1 MANKNTIAYK
11 KSHPPK
17 PVLENESGK
26 PHQGVFLP
34 KHPEKVIGGEVI
46 YRSGWELAFARWC
59 DDNPAVIEWGGEP
72 TCIQYRN
79 PAGVDFDTCKRLNLN
94 PQDPMN
100 WPVHNYYP
108 DFYVAIRK
116 DEDEDGTDVLK
127 LIIEIKPKNQTE
139 RPIPPAANAKLKEQ
153 KKYVNDVKTYLQN
166 IKKWE
171 SAMAWCKEK
180 GFEFKVYTEVTLE
193 KMGII

>member
-1 MANKNTIAYK
+1 
-11 KSHPPK
+11 
-17 PVLENESGK
+17 
-26 PHQGVFLP
+26 
-34 KHPEKVIGGEVI
+34 
-46 YRSGWELAFARWC
+46 
-59 DDNPAVIEWGGEP
+59 
-72 TCIQYRN
+72 
-79 PAGVDFDTCKRLNLN
+79 
-94 PQDPMN
+94 MN
-100 WPVHNYYP
+100 WPVNNYYP
-108 DFYVAIRK
+108 DFYVSIRK
-116 DEDEDGTDVLK
+116 DDDEDGTDVLK

-171 SAMAWCKEK
+171 SAIAWCKEK